1 MNCKCIFTIFKSII
15 NFNYFTWQ
23 FIWLSNR
30 SKTNL
35 KRISYWTTYDK
46 SSCLWSNDD
55 FCTLFFGKFNDLVH
69 RIFKCFTVCHYWTD
83 IFKFYSS
90 YRPIINNFN
99 IIFKLHVLFPSNYFY
114 YLASYFQ
121 IELLLIRLNQNNI
134 IVLQLVLFRSLFD
147 SGELF
152 LNFSFQN

>member
-46 SSCLWSNDD
+46 SSCFWSNDD
-55 FCTLFFGKFNDLVH
+55 FCTLFFGKFNNLIH
-69 RIFKCFTVCHYWTD
+69 RIFKRSEEHTSELQSRFDLVC
-83 IFKFYSS
+83 
-90 YRPIINNFN
+90 R
-99 IIFKLHVLFPSNYFY
+99 
-114 YLASYFQ
+114 
-121 IELLLIRLNQNNI
+121 LLLEKKNQN
-134 IVLQLVLFRSLFD
+134 
-147 SGELF
+147 
-152 LNFSFQN
+152 FSKR